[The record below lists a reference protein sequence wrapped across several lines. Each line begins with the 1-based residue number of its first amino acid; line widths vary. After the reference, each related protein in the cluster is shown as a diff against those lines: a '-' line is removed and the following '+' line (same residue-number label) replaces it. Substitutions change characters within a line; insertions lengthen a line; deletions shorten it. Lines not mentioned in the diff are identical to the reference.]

1 MADGFSEHVKPD
13 EDSLRLEL
21 IERKIMKIEE
31 DEDSDDSGIEKLLRE
46 RHELKRKRR
55 IRALEKELGMLN
67 DSGKESKVGKE
78 DKVDKE
84 DKQEEKTYA

>member
-1 MADGFSEHVKPD
+1 
-13 EDSLRLEL
+13 
-21 IERKIMKIEE
+21 MKIED

-67 DSGKESKVGKE
+67 ESGKEGTE
-78 DKVDKE
+78 DRKDKE
-84 DKQEEKTYA
+84 KEEEAYA

>member
-1 MADGFSEHVKPD
+1 MIPFMAEGFSEHVKPD

-21 IERKIMKIEE
+21 IERKIMKIED

-55 IRALEKELGMLN
+55 IRALEKELGMLK
-67 DSGKESKVGKE
+67 DSGKE
-78 DKVDKE
+78 DKE
-84 DKQEEKTYA
+84 DKGDKEEEEEEAYA